1 MSQTEAVNDFVQ
13 SLNDLKTTNKANI
26 SMLTILADDEK
37 QHAAE
42 ITKAIETRLKEVF
55 FFNIILMLIHLKIN
69 FIDRLRAKKNCQFY
83 I

>member
-55 FFNIILMLIHLKIN
+55 YFCLYLFFFFMLISFENKFHW
-69 FIDRLRAKKNCQFY
+69 
-83 I
+83 